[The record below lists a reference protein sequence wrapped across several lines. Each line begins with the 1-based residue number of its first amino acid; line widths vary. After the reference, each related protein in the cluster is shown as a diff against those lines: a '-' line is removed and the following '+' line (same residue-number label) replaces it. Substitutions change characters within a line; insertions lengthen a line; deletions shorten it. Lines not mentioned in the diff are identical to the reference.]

1 MKLNMKKDVC
11 MFPNKKRKNYIKKI
25 SNINSCD
32 KITFCLLFPV
42 YTVIIFEQ
50 LRLLMGDIISAITI
64 IA

>member
-1 MKLNMKKDVC
+1 MKLKMNKDVC

-42 YTVIIFEQ
+42 YTVICFLKTVSFWFPTKHMEHK
-50 LRLLMGDIISAITI
+50 LL
-64 IA
+64 